1 MNAMNCPNANNTS
14 LQQQKQAISLRR
26 RPPFHRQDSPHSV
39 AALHIEEPD
48 IDIATK
54 LTSAMHIAIE
64 SRSSTVIMEDSLS
77 SIVSNH
83 LMTRRGDSTT
93 CMASDDNEQAQ
104 EADGSLQHTDV
115 EQSTTSSRL
124 QQEPM
129 TSTEMVERPTFA
141 PHNSCL
147 KKSPSTSNGTRN
159 TDTKSQRT
167 VHFYE
172 TVAIGSIP
180 TLDEY
185 SEVELTSMYYSH
197 DEEQALRSEAKT
209 IVRALRATS
218 TLPCPNQNSLDNDDY
233 CARGLE
239 NYLLPREEKR
249 ARRILAKEHIY
260 SIIEAQHIMKME
272 GDGQGVDDSAL
283 DLAMISLRSSHGFRD
298 VAMERAAQDETDVKL
313 MLLQQSKAHMA
324 AEAEVQQQRVVA
336 VTRASMTH
344 NSNGTSTTSVSSS
357 RSYSPPLGRNNGSAR
372 AACA

>member
-1 MNAMNCPNANNTS
+1 MNATNCPNANNTS
-14 LQQQKQAISLRR
+14 LPQQQVSSLRR

-39 AALHIEEPD
+39 AALHIEEQD
-48 IDIATK
+48 IDITAK
-54 LTSAMHIAIE
+54 QTSAMHIAVE
-64 SRSSTVIMEDSLS
+64 SSSSTVIMEDSLS
-77 SIVSNH
+77 SIVSHH
-83 LMTRRGDSTT
+83 LMTRPDNSAT
-93 CMASDDNEQAQ
+93 CEASDEASDDNNEQQ
-104 EADGSLQHTDV
+104 EKADESLQPNRFDV
-115 EQSTTSSRL
+115 EQSTTSSKL
-124 QQEPM
+124 EQESVS
-129 TSTEMVERPTFA
+129 TSNDRPAFA
-141 PHNSCL
+141 PHKSCL
-147 KKSPSTSNGTRN
+147 KKSPSTSSTSN
-159 TDTKSQRT
+159 TNSQRS

-185 SEVELTSMYYSH
+185 SESELASLYYSH
-197 DEEQALRSEAKT
+197 EEEQEMRSQTKS
-209 IVRALRATS
+209 IVRTLRATS
-218 TLPCPNQNSLDNDDY
+218 SLPYPNQNSLDNDGY

-272 GDGQGVDDSAL
+272 GTGQGVDDNAL

-298 VAMERAAQDETDVKL
+298 VAMERAAKDEAEVKL

-336 VTRASMTH
+336 VRRASMTH
-344 NSNGTSTTSVSSS
+344 ASSSTTSS

>member
-1 MNAMNCPNANNTS
+1 MNAINCRNANNTS
-14 LQQQKQAISLRR
+14 LQPQHQPNSLRR
-26 RPPFHRQDSPHSV
+26 RPLFHRQDSPHSV

-48 IDIATK
+48 VDITTK
-54 LTSAMHIAIE
+54 QTSAMHVAVE
-64 SRSSTVIMEDSLS
+64 SSNSTVIMEDSLS

-83 LMTRRGDSTT
+83 LMTRREDSACKASTDDNDQEQK
-93 CMASDDNEQAQ
+93 SDDSHQLHCF
-104 EADGSLQHTDV
+104 DI
-115 EQSTTSSRL
+115 EQSTTSNEV
-124 QQEPM
+124 QEEPM
-129 TSTEMVERPTFA
+129 PNNEIVESPPFA
-141 PHNSCL
+141 PHKSCL
-147 KKSPSTSNGTRN
+147 KKSPSTSNGT
-159 TDTKSQRT
+159 KSQRS

-185 SEVELTSMYYSH
+185 SEDELTYMFYSRE
-197 DEEQALRSEAKT
+197 EEQAMRSEAKT

-218 TLPCPNQNSLDNDDY
+218 SLLYPNQHSLDNDDY

-239 NYLLPREEKR
+239 NYLLPREEKG

-260 SIIEAQHIMKME
+260 SVIKAQHIMKME
-272 GDGQGVDDSAL
+272 NGEQGCVDDNA
-283 DLAMISLRSSHGFRD
+283 LAMISLRSSHGFRD
-298 VAMERAAQDETDVKL
+298 VAMERAANDEAEVKL

-336 VTRASMTH
+336 VRRASMTNNH
-344 NSNGTSTTSVSSS
+344 HGSTATPSSL

>member
-1 MNAMNCPNANNTS
+1 MNATNCPNAKNTS
-14 LQQQKQAISLRR
+14 LPHQQVPSLRR
-26 RPPFHRQDSPHSV
+26 RPPFHRQDSPYSV
-39 AALHIEEPD
+39 VALHIEEQD
-48 IDIATK
+48 IDITAK
-54 LTSAMHIAIE
+54 QTSAMHIAVE
-64 SRSSTVIMEDSLS
+64 SSNSPTVIMEDSLS
-77 SIVSNH
+77 SIVSHH
-83 LMTRRGDSTT
+83 LMARREDSTT
-93 CMASDDNEQAQ
+93 CKACADNNEQQ
-104 EADGSLQHTDV
+104 EKPDESLQDNLFDV
-115 EQSTTSSRL
+115 EQSTAHGKL
-124 QQEPM
+124 QQEP
-129 TSTEMVERPTFA
+129 TSTSNDRPTCTFA
-141 PHNSCL
+141 PHKSCL
-147 KKSPSTSNGTRN
+147 KKSSSPTSSTGN
-159 TDTKSQRT
+159 TNPQRS

-185 SEVELTSMYYSH
+185 SESELASLYYSH
-197 DEEQALRSEAKT
+197 EEEQALRSEAKS

-218 TLPCPNQNSLDNDDY
+218 SLPHPHQHSLDNDDY

-272 GDGQGVDDSAL
+272 GDDQGVDDNAL

-298 VAMERAAQDETDVKL
+298 VAMERAAKDEAEVKL
-313 MLLQQSKAHMA
+313 IILQQSKAHMA

-336 VTRASMTH
+336 VRRASMTH
-344 NSNGTSTTSVSSS
+344 ASSPTTSS